1 MLLSDYIDV
10 GKYFEDNGVFDPVLD
25 NDNGFF
31 INILR
36 LKTAKTHEFQESY
49 QRINDLFRK
58 IISCLTVLRKRI
70 YQIYFLDKH

>member
-49 QRINDLFRK
+49 QRIND
-58 IISCLTVLRKRI
+58 
-70 YQIYFLDKH
+70 

>member
-49 QRINDLFRK
+49 QSILLC
-58 IISCLTVLRKRI
+58 IVVLRSTKQRCTLSCNEI
-70 YQIYFLDKH
+70 II